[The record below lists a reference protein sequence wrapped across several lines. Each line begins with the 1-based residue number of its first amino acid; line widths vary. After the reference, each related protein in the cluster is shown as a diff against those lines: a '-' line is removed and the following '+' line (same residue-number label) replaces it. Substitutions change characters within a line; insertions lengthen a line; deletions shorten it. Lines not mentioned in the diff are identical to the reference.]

1 MGWVIRWDRWM
12 WGKTGNVVMASG
24 DPLDVRSSVKQ
35 VFIDGEA
42 VPMVSRQTQLRDQ
55 YMPLTEKK
63 N

>member
-1 MGWVIRWDRWM
+1 MNRRSFV
-12 WGKTGNVVMASG
+12 KTGAAMAALG
-24 DPLDVRSSVKQ
+24 TAVPPLDVRSSVMQ

>member
-1 MGWVIRWDRWM
+1 
-12 WGKTGNVVMASG
+12 MASG

-55 YMPLTEKK
+55 YMPRTEKK